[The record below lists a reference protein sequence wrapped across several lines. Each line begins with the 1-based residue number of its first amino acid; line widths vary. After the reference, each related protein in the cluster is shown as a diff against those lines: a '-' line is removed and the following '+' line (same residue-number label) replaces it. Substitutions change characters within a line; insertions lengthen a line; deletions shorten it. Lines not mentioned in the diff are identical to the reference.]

1 MDTNPTAS
9 STEISAVQ
17 APANLI
23 GQGLFNTTLLEPL
36 TKAVTLIAICS
47 YICGFLIIVI
57 NEGRLGFLDASLL
70 KARAVI
76 VGGAFL
82 VLVALPISYSHRT
95 YIPKNE
101 NETETGLQAA
111 ARLLLGLTDYFAAC
125 WSIWILM
132 SYFFVGSSP
141 TAFFSFNNPATLHD
155 RLGLA
160 AYMLCI
166 VAVTT
171 NGMIR
176 LNVHRVYRRSPKAW
190 IAYSACCLSAL
201 LLSAAGMRSW
211 PSLVY
216 LAWGLITSAI
226 FHSHLRDR
234 RRGAVRLKRMAYVA
248 LSLTCISLYAGLIF
262 PSIKGTWGGGAPV
275 PATITVSKSS
285 TAHPGEKLQVDML
298 EATDSGFYFQLSGQ
312 KTVTY
317 LPKASIDAIDFTS
330 SRGL

>member
-1 MDTNPTAS
+1 MKHA
-9 STEISAVQ
+9 
-17 APANLI
+17 
-23 GQGLFNTTLLEPL
+23 
-36 TKAVTLIAICS
+36 
-47 YICGFLIIVI
+47 LIIVI

-82 VLVALPISYSHRT
+82 VLVALPISYSRGT
-95 YIPKNE
+95 YIAKNE
-101 NETETGLQAA
+101 NEPETGLQAA
-111 ARLLLGLTDYFAAC
+111 ARSLLGLADYFAAC
-125 WSIWILM
+125 WATWILM

-141 TAFFSFNNPATLHD
+141 TTFFSFSNSATLHD

-166 VAVTT
+166 ITITT

-176 LNVHRVYRRSPKAW
+176 LNVHRAYRRSPRAW
-190 IAYSACCLSAL
+190 ITYSVCCFTALVLSAL
-201 LLSAAGMRSW
+201 GLRSW

-226 FHSHLRDR
+226 FHSHLRDC
-234 RRGAVRLKRMAYVA
+234 RRGAARLKRMAYVA

-262 PSIKGTWGGGAPV
+262 PSVKGTWGGGAPV

-285 TAHPGEKLQVDML
+285 TAHPGEKLQVYML

-312 KTVTY
+312 KTVTF

-330 SRGL
+330 SGGL